1 MQYKGRAT
9 ARYLKKRYCMP
20 SGRGR
25 YNGLNESTIR
35 GWMMPDGRNF
45 KPKVQEAIR
54 AVECGMLSDNVMH
67 MGAKGMW
74 EGRKELLAEFVLL
87 LNSLRN
93 ADVGLNSFL
102 IQMQLRAFV
111 QVKCP
116 EVLLEFGGKHEISRP
131 YVRYFVR
138 TKMGWSFRC
147 TTTNASKLPTNWQAQ
162 GDAVTHRI
170 AYLVHAYRIPECL
183 VVNGDQT
190 GMRVMPV
197 GAERTYTLQGARDVT
212 VAGKNDKRQVTL
224 LMACS
229 AEGDLLPVQMIFKGK
244 KPVVLPRGQASKQLR
259 DAGWHL
265 TMTYNHWSQLES
277 MQEWIELL
285 YLPYVAQKCE
295 ERGLD
300 VRVQKSVLLLDCYSV
315 HKSLA
320 FRDWLK
326 KTYPLICLL
335 FIPGGC
341 TSKLQPC
348 DVVLQR
354 PFKCAVHQ
362 NFMKFAVNTMAGQ
375 MNRGVNVENARLE
388 IGIAA
393 LRNHLCGWLLSA
405 WTQIAE
411 KKAMI
416 ASGWKK
422 CGFLQAWDKGVQE
435 RSLELNDEGLLFKAD
450 PLHEVKEEFCFIED
464 NHWYGERNLLDLL
477 NFGSAHHGRGLDRG
491 GR

>member
-1 MQYKGRAT
+1 
-9 ARYLKKRYCMP
+9 
-20 SGRGR
+20 
-25 YNGLNESTIR
+25 
-35 GWMMPDGRNF
+35 MPDGRNF
-45 KPKVQEAIR
+45 KPKVP
-54 AVECGMLSDNVMH
+54 VECGMLSDNVMH

-93 ADVGLNSFL
+93 ADVGLNSL
-102 IQMQLRAFV
+102 LLQTQLRAFV

-116 EVLLEFGGKHEISRP
+116 EVLLEFGGKHKISRP
-131 YVRYFVR
+131 YVRHFVR
-138 TKMGWSFRC
+138 TKMGWSFRY
-147 TTTNASKLPTNWQAQ
+147 TTTDASKLPTNWQAQ

-170 AYLVHAYRIPECL
+170 VYLVHAYRIPGCL

-190 GMRVMPV
+190 GMTVMPV
-197 GAERTYTLQGARDVT
+197 GAERTYTLSR
-212 VAGKNDKRQVTL
+212 
-224 LMACS
+224 C
-229 AEGDLLPVQMIFKGK
+229 KG
-244 KPVVLPRGQASKQLR
+244 
-259 DAGWHL
+259 
-265 TMTYNHWSQLES
+265 
-277 MQEWIELL
+277 
-285 YLPYVAQKCE
+285 
-295 ERGLD
+295 
-300 VRVQKSVLLLDCYSV
+300 DCYSV
-315 HKSLA
+315 HKFLA

-348 DVVLQR
+348 DLVLQR

-362 NFMKFAVNTMAGQ
+362 NFMKFAVNTMARQ
-375 MNRGVNVENARLE
+375 MNQRVNVENAQLE
-388 IGIAA
+388 TGIAT
-393 LRNHLCGWLLSA
+393 LRNHLTCGWLLSA
-405 WTQIAE
+405 WTQIAK

-450 PLHEVKEEFCFIED
+450 PLHEVKEEFYFIED

-477 NFGSAHHGRGLDRG
+477 NFGPTEETPIMVEDWTEEEDEEGHTLYTDIMGNKIGSLTIGDDTRRLDNILQLL
-491 GR
+491 